1 MYGEPSMKKILLLF
15 CIFCLCLSLFAC
27 KEGEGGEITSKTVVG
42 NYIWEKEGFGGPFN
56 IYLKKDGTCNYYVG
70 YLSSYFGTGTWSLE
84 AGIVTIVETKESSG
98 FDHVFHF
105 RAEKDALVFIGEG
118 SDQFM
123 YTVVNDGDKF
133 LRSEVEGE

>member
-1 MYGEPSMKKILLLF
+1 MKKTILLF
-15 CIFCLCLSLFAC
+15 CIFCMCFSLSAC
-27 KEGEGGEITSKTVVG
+27 TGAHDGNATMKSVAG

-70 YLSSYFGTGTWSLE
+70 YLSSYFGMGTWSLE
-84 AGIVTIVETKESSG
+84 DGIVTIVETKESSG

-105 RAEKDALVFIGEG
+105 RAEGDALVFIGEG